1 MEGLHYL
8 WLSVTALCLLWYST
22 ITIYVAVRGGRDI
35 GQMLR
40 NLSKLN
46 DQATPP
52 EGDGPRDMKRV

>member
-8 WLSVTALCLLWYST
+8 WLAVTALCLLWYST

-46 DQATPP
+46 GEAPP
-52 EGDGPRDMKRV
+52 TQGGGERGVRRT